1 MNKDLLK
8 PADYLPFIISPKV
21 ILESMNKNSGRLVV
35 SGILQRANAKNQNG
49 RVYPR
54 QILDRELKKYQTLIK
69 ERRSMGELDHP
80 DSAIVNLKNTSH
92 IILDAHWDGD
102 DIVGTIEVLNTPSGQ
117 ILKELFLA
125 EVRLGISSRGLGS
138 VSEVNEDEDGSTT
151 LQVEDDFELVGWDF
165 VSNPSTHGAFMTPK
179 QLSESVNS
187 GQPIIA
193 CRNKVECLIR
203 DILIELGN

>member
-1 MNKDLLK
+1 MNKKLLLS

-21 ILESMNKNSGRLVV
+21 ILESMNKNNGRLIVA
-35 SGILQRANAKNQNG
+35 GILQRANAKNQNG
-49 RVYPR
+49 RIYPR
-54 QILDRELKKYQTLIK
+54 NILERELKKYQTLIK

-80 DSAIVNLKNTSH
+80 DSAIVNLQNVSH
-92 IILDAHWDGD
+92 LILSADWDGD
-102 DIVGTIEVLNTPSGQ
+102 DIVGQIEVLNTPSGK

-125 EVRLGISSRGLGS
+125 NVRLGISSRGLGS
-138 VSEVNEDEDGSTT
+138 VSELNEEEDT

-179 QLSESVNS
+179 QLSESVGES
-187 GQPIIA
+187 PIVA

>member
-1 MNKDLLK
+1 MKKPDLLS

-21 ILESMNKNSGRLVV
+21 ILESVTKNNGRLIV

-49 RVYPR
+49 RIYPR
-54 QILDRELKKYQTLIK
+54 HILDRELNKYQTLIK
-69 ERRSMGELDHP
+69 ERRSLGELDHP
-80 DSAIVNLKNTSH
+80 DSAIVNLQNVSH

-102 DIVGTIEVLNTPSGQ
+102 DIIGTIEVLNTPAGK

-125 EVRLGISSRGLGS
+125 DVRLGISSRGLGS
-138 VSEVNEDEDGSTT
+138 VSELNEDDNT

-165 VSNPSTHGAFMTPK
+165 VSNPSTHGAFMTPQ
-179 QLSESVNS
+179 QLAESAGGAN
-187 GQPIIA
+187 PIVA